1 VNRSIS
7 PAVAERAVQWLVELQ
22 SPQVTD
28 QTRAQWRDWLIAD
41 PSHQQAWQR
50 IETFSQR
57 LEGLHAGPQNTLMY
71 ATLTPGVSRRRAL
84 KSLAVLV
91 AAGGVAWSARDN
103 PWVQPWRGDYRS
115 GVGEQRRITL
125 TDGSELQLNTDTSV
139 DVRFDPQTRLITLYA
154 GEILVRCAP
163 DSTNRPFTVQTAQ
176 GRCTASAAGSRFS
189 VRQSAGVTLGSTWQ
203 KALQITPRAGT
214 TSTLAQGQS
223 VWFDQ
228 FAVLGTGVALAGDL
242 AWTQGMV
249 VADNQR
255 LGEFLDN
262 LARYRQGHLGCD
274 PEVAGLKISGTY
286 PLADTD
292 RVLASVSQTLHLDVR
307 RFTRFWTTL
316 GARVRTDNASA

>member
-1 VNRSIS
+1 LSRSVS

-22 SPQVTD
+22 SPQVTE
-28 QTRAQWRDWLIAD
+28 QTRIQWRDWLMAD
-41 PSHQQAWQR
+41 PSHQHAWQR

-57 LEGLHAGPQNTLMY
+57 LEGLHAGPQNSLMY

-84 KSLAVLV
+84 KSLVVLV
-91 AAGGVAWSARDN
+91 AAGGAAWSAREN
-103 PWVQPWRGDYRS
+103 PWVQQWRSDYRS

-125 TDGSELQLNTDTSV
+125 ADGSELQLNTDTSV
-139 DVRFDPQTRLITLYA
+139 DVRLDRQTRLVTLYS
-154 GEILVRCAP
+154 GEILVTCAP
-163 DSTNRPFTVQTAQ
+163 DSTSLPFIVQTAQ
-176 GRCTASAAGSRFS
+176 GRCTVSAAGSRFS
-189 VRQSAGVTLGSTWQ
+189 VRQSAGVTLGSAWHGGLEI
-203 KALQITPRAGT
+203 APEAGQT
-214 TSTLAQGQS
+214 LKLAQGQRA
-223 VWFDQ
+223 WFDR
-228 FAVLGTGVALAGDL
+228 FAVHGAGAALADDL

-255 LGEFLDN
+255 LGDFLDN

-274 PEVAGLKISGTY
+274 PEVADLRISGTY

-316 GARVRTDNASA
+316 GARVRTGNRTA